1 MGKKPTSDEKLEL
14 ARRRQ
19 RFVKRLD
26 TFEQEAMTLFP
37 DVDFAGPEF
46 QVPPTMDEYEHQE
59 DFELLKEST
68 SHADADLPEY
78 REIIL
83 PSAFTDLP
91 GTMNTA
97 RLVEIELRIAQA
109 NDTLA
114 SIRLDIGHK
123 SFIFRKKINLDESK
137 KGKTRAYNQ
146 VNAIDRNLAHHLRVY
161 GQARWSLQHLSA
173 PSDILMRFKE
183 IKKGDTHLLPNISR
197 PNQPGFRNQNIPW
210 FWGFNIHGDSKDDF
224 HMEECKSQP
233 HNAEFIPH

>member
-68 SHADADLPEY
+68 SHADTDLPEY

-137 KGKTRAYNQ
+137 KGKTQAYNQ
-146 VNAIDRNLAHHLRVY
+146 VNTIDRNLAHHLRVY

-173 PSDILMRFKE
+173 PSDILM
-183 IKKGDTHLLPNISR
+183 
-197 PNQPGFRNQNIPW
+197 
-210 FWGFNIHGDSKDDF
+210 
-224 HMEECKSQP
+224 
-233 HNAEFIPH
+233 